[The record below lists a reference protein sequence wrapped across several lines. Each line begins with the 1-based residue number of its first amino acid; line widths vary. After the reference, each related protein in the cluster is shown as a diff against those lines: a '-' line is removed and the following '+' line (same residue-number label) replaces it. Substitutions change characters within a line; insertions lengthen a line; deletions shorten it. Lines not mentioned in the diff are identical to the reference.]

1 MKNMYI
7 DVNVLQTVPSA
18 NINRDDTG
26 APKTA
31 VYGGTMRSRVSSQAW
46 KRVIRQSFA
55 ELDNTEKLVGHRTKF
70 VPKLL
75 AEKLTAKD
83 ESMTTAEALKE
94 AASAVKKAG
103 FKVDAK
109 TNTTNVLLFVSDAQ
123 LDRIADYIIDANG
136 EYDKA
141 ELERV
146 FNAENSLDLALFGR
160 MAAEDPVLN
169 VDASV
174 QVAHALSTH
183 AMVPEFDYFTAIDD
197 DPSAAGAAMIDT
209 SEYNS
214 ATLYRYANVNVNE
227 LAYNLGSVDDAIKGA
242 ELFIKEF
249 VRTMPTGKQNAYAN
263 KTMPSYVMISVRT
276 DTPVNLV
283 SAFEEAVESKNGYMD
298 ASIAKLEREYEQD
311 QRFLDK
317 PLATI
322 VLTTKTSA
330 LADQAET
337 LNELIERVAE
347 TVKRGMSD
355 ENTAD

>member
-46 KRVIRQSFA
+46 KRAVRQGFKD
-55 ELDNTEKLVGHRTKF
+55 LDASEKLVGHRTKH
-70 VPKLL
+70 VAQLL
-75 AEKLTAKD
+75 ADKLVAKD
-83 ESMTTAEALKE
+83 DSLTPETALKE
-94 AASAVKKAG
+94 AIDAIKKAG
-103 FKVDAK
+103 IKFDTKK
-109 TNTTNVLLFVSDAQ
+109 NLTSVLLFVSDAQ
-123 LDRIADYIIDANG
+123 LDHIADYIIDAQG
-136 EYDKA
+136 EYDKT
-141 ELERV
+141 ELEHV

-160 MAAEDPVLN
+160 MVAEDPILN
-169 VDASV
+169 VDAST
-174 QVAHALSTH
+174 QVAHAISTH
-183 AMVPEFDYFTAIDD
+183 EMVPEFDYFTAVDD
-197 DPSAAGAAMIDT
+197 DPSATGAAMIET
-209 SEYNS
+209 NEYNS
-214 ATLYRYANVNVNE
+214 ATLYRYTNVNVHE
-227 LAYNLGSVDDAIKGA
+227 LAHNLGSVDDAVKGA

-249 VRTMPTGKQNAYAN
+249 IRTMPTGKQNAYAN

-322 VLTTKTSA
+322 VLTTKTSS
-330 LADQAET
+330 LEDQAET
-337 LNELIERVAE
+337 LNELIERTAE
-347 TVKRGMSD
+347 IVKRGMAD